1 MKVFITGASGFIGSA
16 LVKELIG
23 AGHKVLGLARSEAS
37 AKLLTAAGAEVHKG
51 TLEDIKSLKRGAQKA
66 DAVVHLA
73 FYHDF
78 SKFAE
83 AAELDRLAIEAL
95 GSELTG
101 SDRPLVI
108 TSGIGP
114 RNGGQVA
121 TEDTDAIPNPRL
133 PRVSEPAALALLA
146 RGVHVSVVRLPQ
158 VHNQAKHGLV
168 SGLIGIAQAK
178 GVSAYIDNGLNRWAA
193 VHVLDAA
200 HLYRLVLEKG
210 TTGSKYHAVG
220 EEGVHL
226 KDIAEAIGRRL
237 KLPVICKSK
246 EEAATHFGWLA
257 MPAGTDMPASSALTQ
272 ELLNWHPTHTGMIPD
287 IG

>member
-51 TLEDIKSLKRGAQKA
+51 TLEDIKSLERGAQKA

>member
-51 TLEDIKSLKRGAQKA
+51 TLEDIKSLERGAQKA

-210 TTGSKYHAVG
+210 ATGSKYHAVG